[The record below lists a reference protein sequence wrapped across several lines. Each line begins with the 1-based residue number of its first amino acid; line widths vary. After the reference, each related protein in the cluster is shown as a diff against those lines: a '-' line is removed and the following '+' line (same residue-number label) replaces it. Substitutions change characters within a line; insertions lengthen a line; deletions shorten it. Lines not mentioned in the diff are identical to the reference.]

1 VPVQVYDTPRADAYG
16 TLGPCGAG
24 RYGRLLRTGVRA
36 RLSDESRHT
45 GDDVVEGSRGA
56 GKESTG
62 EVYLLFK
69 SKFSAIEHEFEDEDE
84 DDF

>member
-1 VPVQVYDTPRADAYG
+1 MRR
-16 TLGPCGAG
+16 G

-45 GDDVVEGSRGA
+45 GDEVVEGSRGA

-62 EVYLLFK
+62 EVSINPSCCYPYKL
-69 SKFSAIEHEFEDEDE
+69 SKDRPWYPRYTSLHGN
-84 DDF
+84 